1 MENKKTFSN
10 KRPITG
16 LLVIIMKNLELRE
29 VCLSMCV
36 PLKCIVVIH
45 VCLGELTFNQHIV
58 ILIEIKHYILFVS
71 M

>member
-36 PLKCIVVIH
+36 CTIKMYFFHI
-45 VCLGELTFNQHIV
+45 CLPWRVDI
-58 ILIEIKHYILFVS
+58 
-71 M
+71 

>member
-10 KRPITG
+10 KRPNTG
-16 LLVIIMKNLELRE
+16 LLVIMMKNLELRK
-29 VCLSMCV
+29 VS
-36 PLKCIVVIH
+36 LKCIVFIH

-58 ILIEIKHYILFVS
+58 ILIEIKYYILFIS